1 MMRPRTDENGIAT
14 HGQQVTLSTVPWYLL
29 VPWYL
34 RYLLRYRST
43 STVGTYGTVGT
54 VLAGTVVLAGTWYR
68 GTTVLV
74 LRYLL
79 VARVP

>member
-1 MMRPRTDENGIAT
+1 MALLPMGNRSHCRQY
-14 HGQQVTLSTVPWYLL
+14 HGTCWYRGTVGT
-29 VPWYL
+29 
-34 RYLLRYRST
+34 YRST

>member
-1 MMRPRTDENGIAT
+1 M
-14 HGQQVTLSTVPWYLL
+14 
-29 VPWYL
+29 
-34 RYLLRYRST
+34 
-43 STVGTYGTVGT
+43 